1 MLFMHSLT
9 RGFRSF
15 ILDQE
20 LFDPDDP
27 VLLAV
32 SGGLDSVVMMR
43 LFSECGFRFGIA
55 HCNFQLRGSES
66 EEDENFV
73 RNLAS
78 GSGVPFF
85 HRAFET
91 EKLARE
97 QGISIQMAARDLRY
111 KWFEEIRQQNHY
123 QYIATAHHLDDQA
136 ETILI
141 NLIRGTGIAGLHGIL
156 PKTGRLVR
164 PLMFATREHIES
176 YAAQNAILFRN
187 DSSNDD
193 VKYRRNRIRHQL
205 LPEIKALNP
214 GFPEKLQGTINRIR
228 ETENAAGAHIEQWKR
243 ENLSIRP
250 DKVMFS
256 TAMLLETGFPS
267 LLLYSVASPF
277 GFTESQLQNVLE
289 GLSDTRTKRFF
300 SGSHQLIKNR
310 RSIVISRRVPDPSD
324 KDIFIGDFNDVLEI
338 SEPLQIKFRKVVRS
352 DDMGIS
358 ADPLRASL
366 DLDRIAFPLI
376 IRKWR
381 RGDDFRPLGL
391 NGRKKIS
398 DFFADQK
405 FSEEEKNNCWLLC
418 CGSDIIWVIGH
429 RIDHHYR
436 VTADTSR
443 ILDIFFG

>member
-1 MLFMHSLT
+1 MHSLA
-9 RGFRSF
+9 RGFRCF

-55 HCNFQLRGSES
+55 HCNFQLRGPES
-66 EEDENFV
+66 EKDEDFV

-78 GSGVPFF
+78 DSGVPFF

-97 QGISIQMAARDLRY
+97 QGISIQMAARDVRY

-123 QYIATAHHLDDQA
+123 HYVATAHHLTDQA

-156 PKTGRLVR
+156 PKTGHLVR

-187 DSSNDD
+187 DSSNDE
-193 VKYRRNRIRHQL
+193 VKYQRNRIRHQL
-205 LPEIKALNP
+205 LPVIKEMNP
-214 GFPEKLQGTINRIR
+214 GFTEKLQGTIKRIK
-228 ETENAAGAHIEQWKR
+228 ETENAAFAQIEQWKR
-243 ENLSIRP
+243 ENLSILP
-250 DKVMFS
+250 DKITFS
-256 TAMLLETGFPS
+256 ATMLLETGFPS
-267 LLLYSVASPF
+267 LVLYSVASPL
-277 GFTESQLQNVLE
+277 GFTESQLQNILE
-289 GLSDTRTKRFF
+289 CLSDTRIKRFF
-300 SGSHQLIKNR
+300 SATHQLVKNR
-310 RSIVISRRVPDPSD
+310 KSIAISRITTDAFYNDTV
-324 KDIFIGDFNDVLEI
+324 INDFNDVLEI
-338 SEPLQIKFRKVVRS
+338 SDPLPMKFRKVVNPVDFQISS
-352 DDMGIS
+352 D
-358 ADPLRASL
+358 PCRASL
-366 DLDRIAFPLI
+366 DLDRLVFPLI

-381 RGDDFRPLGL
+381 KGDAFRPFGMK
-391 NGRKKIS
+391 GRKKIS
-398 DFFADQK
+398 DLFIDLK
-405 FSEEEKNNCWLLC
+405 FKEDEKENCRLLC
-418 CGSDIIWVIGH
+418 SGPDILWVIGY
-429 RIDHHYR
+429 RIDHRYR
-436 VTADTSR
+436 ITADTSR